1 MTEAF
6 GELTRFQDR
15 EAEPRFSNSQTG
27 GAGGRGGFGGGMQ
40 GGYGG
45 GGYGGGG
52 MMGGG
57 GGGGGG
63 AGRQIYISNVCGPKF
78 SPPPDLLL
86 LVLTA
91 SAASVHRWLAGSE
104 GSFQTSW

>member
-1 MTEAF
+1 MQ
-6 GELTRFQDR
+6 LQDR

-27 GAGGRGGFGGGMQ
+27 AGGRGGFGGGLQ
-40 GGYGG
+40 GGYGGGG

-63 AGRQIYISNVCGPKF
+63 GAGRQIYVANVCFPPSSFSAYLKF
-78 SPPPDLLL
+78 AM
-86 LVLTA
+86 VLTTLI
-91 SAASVHRWLAGSE
+91 ASVHCWLAGS
-104 GSFQTSW
+104 